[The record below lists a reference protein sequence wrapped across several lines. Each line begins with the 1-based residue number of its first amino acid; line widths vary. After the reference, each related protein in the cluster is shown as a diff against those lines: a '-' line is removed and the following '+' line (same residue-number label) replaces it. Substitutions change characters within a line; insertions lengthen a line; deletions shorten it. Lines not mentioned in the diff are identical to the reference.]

1 MVRLIIKPKDIEIIL
16 GVSPSYARRI
26 VRLIKRKNNKEKHQK
41 ITVKEFCRFMGLEVK
56 EVRDEL
62 NEFYNKK

>member
-26 VRLIKRKNNKEKHQK
+26 VRLIKRKNNKEKYQK
-41 ITVKEFCRFMGLEVK
+41 ITIKEFCKSEGLDVNEVK
-56 EVRDEL
+56 EEL
-62 NEFYNKK
+62 NKFYSRK

>member
-16 GVSPSYARRI
+16 KVSSSYARRI
-26 VRLIKRKNNKEKHQK
+26 ARIIKKANGKEKHQQ
-41 ITVKEFCRFMGLEVK
+41 ITIKEFCRFIGLEVN
-56 EVRDEL
+56 EVKDEL